1 MKPNAANNLS
11 LRGALAT
18 RQSMKAP
25 DRHARKDSL
34 AMTIPRSKA
43 GFTLIEIV
51 IAIAIIS
58 IALVTLLSAMTR
70 TVATAAESTTITK
83 SVLLAQEKLTL
94 LDRELGESATQPV
107 STDWLT
113 DERYPSLAYKVDIE
127 ETEFT
132 GASQV
137 TVQVRSGKENLFT
150 LESYLIKK

>member
-1 MKPNAANNLS
+1 MK
-11 LRGALAT
+11 R
-18 RQSMKAP
+18 
-25 DRHARKDSL
+25 DS
-34 AMTIPRSKA
+34 

-70 TVATAAESTTITK
+70 TVATAAESATITK
-83 SVLLAQEKLTL
+83 SVLLAQEKLTGL
-94 LDRELGESATQPV
+94 NPEYGETAAQPL

-113 DERYPSLAYKVDIE
+113 DERYPTLAYKVDVE
-127 ETEFT
+127 ETQFE

-137 TVQVRSGKENLFT
+137 TVQVRSGGKNIFT

>member
-1 MKPNAANNLS
+1 MK
-11 LRGALAT
+11 
-18 RQSMKAP
+18 
-25 DRHARKDSL
+25 HDS
-34 AMTIPRSKA
+34 

-51 IAIAIIS
+51 IAIAVIS

-83 SVLLAQEKLTL
+83 SVLLAQEKLTML
-94 LDRELGESATQPV
+94 NPEQFESSAVPL

-113 DERYPSLAYKVDIE
+113 DERYPTLTYKVDIE
-127 ETEFT
+127 ETEFP

-137 TVQVRSGKENLFT
+137 TVQVRSGDKNVFK